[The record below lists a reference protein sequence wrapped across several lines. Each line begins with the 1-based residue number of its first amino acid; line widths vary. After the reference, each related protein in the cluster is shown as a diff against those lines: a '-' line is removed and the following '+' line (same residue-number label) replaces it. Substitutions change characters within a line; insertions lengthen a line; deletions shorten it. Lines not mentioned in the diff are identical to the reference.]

1 MKTAT
6 TKSIIGILG
15 GMGPQASAHL
25 LDLLISLSIKKFGA
39 KNDDD
44 FPEILLDSVSVPDF
58 ISNQS
63 QKKKSLEILRK
74 RVRFLNQIKPS
85 YLAIACN
92 TAHILLADLQ
102 SVSKAPFISLIDEV
116 TNSVAKAKLKKVGIL
131 GTPVTIRSG
140 LYQRALQKLG
150 IEFIKPSEIE
160 LRILEGIIRKVIA
173 GLASRKDKA
182 LLLVIANRL
191 RKRGAQGI
199 ILGCTE
205 LPLIFPKKQ
214 KFPVFD
220 SLEILAEALL
230 RNHYK

>member
-1 MKTAT
+1 MKKTT

-25 LDLLISLSIKKFGA
+25 LDLLIELSIKKFGA

-58 ISNQS
+58 IGTVKN
-63 QKKKSLEILRK
+63 KDIALEILKK
-74 RVRFLNQIKPS
+74 RTFFLNKLQPS
-85 YLAIACN
+85 CLAIACN

-102 SVSKAPFISLIDEV
+102 SVSKAPFISLIEEV
-116 TNSVAKAKLKKVGIL
+116 ANSVAKAKLKKVGIL
-131 GTPVTIRSG
+131 GTPVTVKSG
-140 LYQRALQKLG
+140 LYQKALQKLG
-150 IEFIKPSEIE
+150 IDFILPVETE
-160 LRILEGIIRKVIA
+160 LGFLEKIIRKTIA
-173 GLASRKDKA
+173 GLINRKDKT
-182 LLLVIANRL
+182 LLCSIANSL
-191 RKRGAQGI
+191 VEKGAEGV

>member
-1 MKTAT
+1 MKKAT

-25 LDLLISLSIKKFGA
+25 LDLIIGLSIREFGA

-44 FPEILLDSVSVPDF
+44 FPEILLDSVSVPNF
-58 ISNQS
+58 ISSLDNR
-63 QKKKSLEILRK
+63 KVSLEILK
-74 RVRFLNQIKPS
+74 ERVIFLNKIKPS
-85 YLAIACN
+85 CLAIACN

-116 TNSVAKAKLKKVGIL
+116 TNSVAKAKLRKVGIL
-131 GTPVTIRSG
+131 GTPVTIKSE

-173 GLASRKDKA
+173 GLANRKDKA

-220 SLEILAEALL
+220 SLEILARALL
-230 RNHYK
+230 RNYYK